1 MIIVSIRAYCMLYL
15 VSICVA
21 YPGKLLG
28 KLGRV
33 QLELKELLDIY
44 VSFDLMDAYELFAL
58 RSFTM
63 MLFHICA
70 DSKLVPQ
77 RSHIFQTITNPA
89 EILLSELRTV
99 EVCFLFIICLNPEWL
114 GYGCM

>member
-33 QLELKELLDIY
+33 QLELKELLDSY
-44 VSFDLMDAYELFAL
+44 VSSDLMDAYELFAL
-58 RSFTM
+58 CSFTV
-63 MLFHICA
+63 MLFHICV
-70 DSKLVPQ
+70 DSVLLVPQ

-99 EVCFLFIICLNPEWL
+99 EVSLLFFLSFVQLLN
-114 GYGCM
+114 G